1 VHPLLIE
8 GFLKQQQH
16 KEHGKRHH
24 SFGDL
29 NVTKEKK
36 KIIIKKKSLINSK

>member
-1 VHPLLIE
+1 VHPLLIK
-8 GFLKQQQH
+8 GFLKQQH
-16 KEHGKRHH
+16 YKEHGKRHH

-36 KIIIKKKSLINSK
+36 IKIKKKKFLNK